1 MYPDDVPRT
10 LSEMETGMSAVSSVP
25 TEVAIPRDT
34 AVFVA
39 RQPIM
44 DRGGRVVAYELLFR
58 DGPTGPGR
66 IDDDLRCTTA
76 VVQRAVGSI
85 GLERLV
91 GNKAAFLNCPHDF
104 LFSDYP
110 NVLPASRFVLEIL
123 ESVELT
129 SNLAR
134 RCSELRGT
142 GFQIALDDVRGMTD
156 EIRWFLPSVD
166 IIKIDWPFVDR
177 DALPEL
183 VAEFKRAGK
192 VVLAEKVETVE
203 DAELAREL
211 GCDLLQGYYFSKP
224 QIFSGKRAMPPVK
237 AILRVFD
244 LVGSDAPL
252 SSIARALKETP
263 MLVAQLLR
271 LANSSEQPNGKAER
285 ISSLKQAL
293 SIAGSRRLLHWCGLL
308 LYANRDGL
316 PIDDDPLVLLAQRR
330 AHFMEKAIDLLPD
343 GSRPL
348 LATAYLTGML
358 SLLHIA
364 YHMELRNFVDELP
377 VSESIRGAILDGGG
391 VLGELLLIAGHLERG
406 EGEAAIGGLQ
416 RLAVS
421 PEESRKMIE
430 CY

>member
-1 MYPDDVPRT
+1 MN
-10 LSEMETGMSAVSSVP
+10 EVSNIAAAP
-25 TEVAIPRDT
+25 LDT

-58 DGPTGPGR
+58 DGPTGVGR

-91 GNKAAFLNCPHDF
+91 GSKAAFLNCPHDF

-110 NVLPASRFVLEIL
+110 NVLPASRFVLEVL

-134 RCSELRGT
+134 RCSELRGA
-142 GFQIALDDVRGMTD
+142 GFQIALDDVRGMTE

-166 IIKIDWPFVDR
+166 IVKIDWPFIAR
-177 DALPEL
+177 EELPEL
-183 VAEFKRAGK
+183 VAQFKRAGK

-203 DAELAREL
+203 DADLAREL

-224 QIFSGKRAMPPVK
+224 QIVSGKRAMPPVK

-252 SSIARALKETP
+252 SSIARELKETP

-293 SIAGSRRLLHWCGLL
+293 TIAGSRRLLHWCGLL

-316 PIDDDPLVLLAQRR
+316 PIGDDPLVLLAQRR
-330 AHFMEKAIDLLPD
+330 AHFMEKALDLLPD

-364 YHMELRNFVDELP
+364 YHMELRHFVDELP
-377 VSESIRGAILDGGG
+377 VSDAIREAILDGDG
-391 VLGELLLIAGHLERG
+391 VLGELLTIAGQLERG
-406 EGEAAIGGLQ
+406 DGNAATEGLK
-416 RLAVS
+416 RLHVA
-421 PEESRKMIE
+421 PDEIRKMIE